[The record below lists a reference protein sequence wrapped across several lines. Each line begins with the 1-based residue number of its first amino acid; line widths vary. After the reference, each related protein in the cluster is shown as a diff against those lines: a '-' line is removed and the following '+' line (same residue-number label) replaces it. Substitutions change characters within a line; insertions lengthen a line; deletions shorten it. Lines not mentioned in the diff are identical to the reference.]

1 MANKHLSGHGK
12 RGSPKNA
19 KGINLYEL
27 LTRYGQL
34 YSDELGIDI
43 KKEPFKW
50 FLASI
55 LFGARISTSIAEKTY
70 RAYEQAGLTSPSK
83 LALSDEMT
91 LIKIHG
97 RSGYARYDGITAD
110 YVLGMV
116 KKLLEDYDGEIR
128 KLDEVS
134 IDPRDLELRLQEF
147 RGVGP
152 ITAKI
157 FLRELR
163 GIWRNADPEPTVIEV
178 LAAKNLGILKSDGDA
193 LERLKEFW
201 NENAIEGYSFRH
213 FEAALLRLGLELRRK
228 NREK

>member
-1 MANKHLSGHGK
+1 MVNKHCSGGGK
-12 RGSPKNA
+12 RSSPKNA
-19 KGINLYEL
+19 KGINLNEL
-27 LTRYGQL
+27 LTKYGKL
-34 YSDELGIDI
+34 YSEELGIDI
-43 KKEPFKW
+43 EKEPFKW

-70 RAYEQAGLTSPSK
+70 RAYEQAGLTSPRK
-83 LALSDEMT
+83 LALSEEMT

-97 RSGYARYDGITAD
+97 RGGYARYDGITAD
-110 YVLGMV
+110 YVLGIV

-128 KLDEVS
+128 RLDEVS
-134 IDPRDLELRLQEF
+134 MDPGDLERRLQEF

-163 GIWRNADPEPTVIEV
+163 GIWRNADPEPTAIEV

-193 LERLKEFW
+193 LDMLKAFW
-201 NENAIEGYSFRH
+201 NENAVEGYSFRY

-228 NREK
+228 NRKK